1 MCIFSFSLYG
11 DPRCPEELHHKIYKL
26 STRISLCETE
36 PNLYDKPHTPNAGVI
51 VVSSL
56 RGRSTPSKNKLTA
69 SFSYLF
75 QCLI

>member
-36 PNLYDKPHTPNAGVI
+36 PNLYEKPHTPNAGVI

-56 RGRSTPSKNKLTA
+56 R
-69 SFSYLF
+69 SFITRYANFPLE
-75 QCLI
+75 